1 MNDPRLEQ
9 VQRKTR
15 RRLLFTAVHLV
26 LYFTFTLN
34 WTQLGAFLS
43 EPLGGGPL
51 TGSLLMFVVL
61 VVTFIA
67 LEFLFL
73 SIDREV
79 IGNEKQESHS

>member
-1 MNDPRLEQ
+1 MSDPRLEQ

-34 WTQLGAFLS
+34 WTSLGAVLAQ
-43 EPLGGGPL
+43 PVGGGPL
-51 TGSLLMFVVL
+51 TGSLVMFVVL
-61 VVTFIA
+61 VFTFIG

-73 SIDREV
+73 SLDKR
-79 IGNEKQESHS
+79 QESQ